1 MIYFYYASIN
11 IYIIKQF
18 NFSYFYL
25 YINFFR
31 ILEIYDFFLF
41 IFIVTKIIYLF
52 FLILMCG
59 FFKLNNLFYLF
70 IFNLPDNIW

>member
-41 IFIVTKIIYLF
+41 IFIVTKIIFVHGLV
-52 FLILMCG
+52 LIY
-59 FFKLNNLFYLF
+59 KIIKIENS
-70 IFNLPDNIW
+70 IVKRTS

>member
-41 IFIVTKIIYLF
+41 IFIVTKIIFVNGLV
-52 FLILMCG
+52 LIY
-59 FFKLNNLFYLF
+59 KIIKIENSIVNRTS
-70 IFNLPDNIW
+70 